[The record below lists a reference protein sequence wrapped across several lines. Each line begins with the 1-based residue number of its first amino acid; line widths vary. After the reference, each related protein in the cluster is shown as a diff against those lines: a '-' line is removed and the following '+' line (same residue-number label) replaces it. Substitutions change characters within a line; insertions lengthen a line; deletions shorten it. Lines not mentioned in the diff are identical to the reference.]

1 MNNTARN
8 LMIVMA
14 ICLFVT
20 MIAAGVSIATLK
32 TQVVQLEE
40 FRTKVD
46 SVYIPNINRELIS
59 NRNLDFWHDRSL
71 TAIDSIT
78 HDKQKREVIK
88 ILQQQNQPK

>member
-1 MNNTARN
+1 MSNTARN

-32 TQVVQLEE
+32 AQVVQLEE
-40 FRTKVD
+40 FRIKID
-46 SVYIPNINRELIS
+46 STYIPTINNELIS
-59 NRNLDFWHDRSL
+59 NRNIDLWQDKSL
-71 TAIDSIT
+71 TAIDSIA
-78 HDKQKREVIK
+78 HDRQKQEVIK